1 MQMTRMKFKDKIALI
16 YARRKKLSARTSW
29 RTTVL
34 FLALLI
40 PVVAGKL
47 AAAEDQPGADSAL
60 VIDVYSGAVAPDAIQ
75 EKSFWLWLE
84 SLKKGEEPGAAW
96 IPKVIHT
103 EHASEKDFDVAEQGD
118 ANGQKI
124 VLQGHVS
131 RQADGGLKIVFSELG
146 RPPAYSGATELTLGP
161 GERRVL
167 RLPILAQPD
176 GQGNLETVA
185 VIWTPGVTK
194 DQNGHS
200 RFEVQ

>member
-1 MQMTRMKFKDKIALI
+1 MNLKKKVAQICAK
-16 YARRKKLSARTSW
+16 ARYLVDAPAHRKTYFPP
-29 RTTVL
+29 VL

-40 PVVAGKL
+40 PVLAGKL
-47 AAAEDQPGADSAL
+47 AAAEDQPGADYAL
-60 VIDVYSGAVAPDAIQ
+60 IIDVYSGAVAPDATQ
-75 EKSFWLWLE
+75 EKDFWLSLE
-84 SLKKGEEPGAAW
+84 KLKKGEEPGGTW

-103 EHASEKDFDVAEQGD
+103 EHALSEKDFDLAEQGD

-124 VLQGHVS
+124 VLQSHVS

-146 RPPAYSGATELTLGP
+146 RPPAYSGATELTLGS

-167 RLPILAQPD
+167 RLPILTQPD

-185 VIWTPGVTK
+185 VIWAAGVTK

-200 RFEVQ
+200 RFEVH